1 MIHHHEMYVRKALMR
16 PANYGWIRREQCV
29 VVEAGTALEDE
40 MYACMERDLIRA
52 SIHDDTLI
60 Y

>member
-1 MIHHHEMYVRKALMR
+1 MYEKYKWGRLTMA
-16 PANYGWIRREQCV
+16 WIRREQYV
-29 VVEAGTALEDE
+29 VVKAGTALEDE

-60 Y
+60 W